1 MMLVHAGRLMLV
13 MLALDCMKRNVK
25 LRLMLMILNTFA
37 ADACDA
43 HTLPFDLNINN
54 IRRLFLKSRVSSKR
68 PSRFIDA
75 STGIFGIKRT
85 SSEHH
90 QHQPPKGLT
99 FVAMDVSIISRPRH
113 HTQHT

>member
-1 MMLVHAGRLMLV
+1 MMLVRAGRLMLV
-13 MLALDCMKRNVK
+13 MLGDGMKRNVK

-90 QHQPPKGLT
+90 QHQPPKAFT
-99 FVAMDVSIISRPRH
+99 FVAVHVSIISRPRH